1 MGGCAADA
9 ASSWLGHR
17 PERVGAWGLALSSR
31 QPAGP
36 RREGRSRAA
45 VSVTGAPP
53 SQRGRGRGWP
63 RKAALAFPE
72 ARRPSVEAAG
82 SRQPAVPEGR
92 RRGQAAQP
100 LPGWSCRPARVVA
113 EEPRKRISSSAE
125 PTSAQR
131 FLGPSSP
138 VLAFSVFSVLVDAL

>member
-1 MGGCAADA
+1 MGGCAADT
-9 ASSWLGHR
+9 ASSWLDHR
-17 PERVGAWGLALSSR
+17 PERVGAWSPALSSR

-45 VSVTGAPP
+45 VSVTGAPL

-82 SRQPAVPEGR
+82 SQQFQGVAGGEGR
-92 RRGQAAQP
+92 LRNRCPAGAAAPPASSRRSLKNAFPPRPSP
-100 LPGWSCRPARVVA
+100 LPPSVSWGPLVQSF
-113 EEPRKRISSSAE
+113 SL
-125 PTSAQR
+125 
-131 FLGPSSP
+131 LGVQCPS
-138 VLAFSVFSVLVDAL
+138 